1 MRYDGLVGQAQG
13 KPVSGRRMERRLLPV
28 NILDPPPFFALP
40 SFPAYCIITQTEG
53 LVRSK
58 LWIFGFSAHHAA
70 RSLRRSRST
79 PGGRLIARIVAL
91 SFSSRNLSW
100 SFRHH
105 PPN

>member
-1 MRYDGLVGQAQG
+1 MSLLAEE
-13 KPVSGRRMERRLLPV
+13 ERDDL
-28 NILDPPPFFALP
+28 PPFFALP

-79 PGGRLIARIVAL
+79 PGGRLIARIVVL
-91 SFSSRNLSW
+91 SFASRNLSQ

-105 PPN
+105 PPNRLAIVPLPTQTLMEP